1 MANRDPKFRWFRT
14 YADIVDNSK
23 LRLLAFEDRWHF
35 VALCALKCDGLL
47 ENPDDPLLERKIA
60 LKLGV
65 QLRELDEIKRRL
77 MEVNLIDCRFHPVK
91 WEMRQHRTP
100 GLPYGEC
107 LSGYRGYIYFIGD
120 PSSDTIKIG
129 YSKNPWARVK
139 DLQTGRTD
147 KLAVVATVRTTDVSE
162 RRIHALFSEEHQAGE
177 WFKVSPRIQRLITE
191 IKAKRVCDDETLID
205 YVANYVATTKETETE
220 TETEEPPII
229 PPGGRRGKTLIP
241 SDWKAPPISE
251 LPPRAR
257 ACAEKWTRAS
267 YETEAEG
274 FVLYWQSE
282 RKMKADWRG
291 TWANRIIARHSAVMR
306 DQKFGN
312 APPEP
317 ARQFTPDQEIAT
329 LERMIPLYQER
340 GQNQHVERAR
350 QRIAELGRKRQTQSI
365 GELAKSIAGRVA

>member
-1 MANRDPKFRWFRT
+1 MQWFRL
-14 YADIVDNSK
+14 YSRMVDDDK
-23 LRLLAFEDRWHF
+23 LKLLAFEDRWHF
-35 VALCALKCDGLL
+35 VALCCLKSEGLL
-47 ENPDDPLLERKIA
+47 DEAASDLRDRRIA
-60 LKLGV
+60 VRLGV
-65 QLRELDEIKRRL
+65 QLRELEEIGRRL
-77 MEVNLIDCRFHPVK
+77 REVELV
-91 WEMRQHRTP
+91 
-100 GLPYGEC
+100 
-107 LSGYRGYIYFIGD
+107 
-120 PSSDTIKIG
+120 
-129 YSKNPWARVK
+129 
-139 DLQTGRTD
+139 
-147 KLAVVATVRTTDVSE
+147 
-162 RRIHALFSEEHQAGE
+162 
-177 WFKVSPRIQRLITE
+177 
-191 IKAKRVCDDETLID
+191 DETLSPLAWD
-205 YVANYVATTKETETE
+205 DLQFRSDKSTERVREFRKRQQNQRGNAVKRYETVSETAQNTE